1 MHRAVGH
8 DERRLFRAVVAV
20 LPVAVLLSCIR
31 CGYRGT
37 VTDRSAYALA
47 SAAVAATAV
56 LGGIGAAP
64 GTRWYRELD
73 KPPWQPPASA
83 FGPVWTALYVLLAL
97 AGGRSLAGA
106 GGWRRRVYL
115 RAYLANLALNAGWT
129 WLFFRARRPGAATA
143 EAVVLAAST
152 ADLARRSW
160 VVDRRAG
167 AALVPYAVWT
177 TFAAALTAAIARRNP
192 R

>member
-1 MHRAVGH
+1 MAAAWQTPRTGTG
-8 DERRLFRAVVAV
+8 ERM
-20 LPVAVLLSCIR
+20 
-31 CGYRGT
+31 
-37 VTDRSAYALA
+37 TDRSPYALT
-47 SAAVAATAV
+47 SAAVTVTAV
-56 LGGIGAAP
+56 LGGIGTAP
-64 GTRWYRELD
+64 GSRWYRGLD

-97 AGGRSLAGA
+97 AGGRSLAGS
-106 GGWRRRVYL
+106 GGRARRAYL
-115 RAYLANLALNAGWT
+115 RAYLANLALNAGWS

-143 EAVVLAAST
+143 EAVLLAAST

-160 VVDRRAG
+160 TVDRRAA

-177 TFAAALTAAIARRNP
+177 SFAAALTASIARRNP

>member
-1 MHRAVGH
+1 M
-8 DERRLFRAVVAV
+8 
-20 LPVAVLLSCIR
+20 
-31 CGYRGT
+31 
-37 VTDRSAYALA
+37 TDRSPYALT
-47 SAAVAATAV
+47 SAAVTATAV
-56 LGGIGAAP
+56 LGGIGTAP
-64 GTRWYRELD
+64 GTRWYRGLD

-97 AGGRSLAGA
+97 AGGRSLAGS
-106 GGWRRRVYL
+106 GGRARRAYL
-115 RAYLANLALNAGWT
+115 RAYLANLALNAGWS

-143 EAVVLAAST
+143 EAVLLAAST

-160 VVDRRAG
+160 TVDRRAA

-177 TFAAALTAAIARRNP
+177 WFAAALTASIARRNP